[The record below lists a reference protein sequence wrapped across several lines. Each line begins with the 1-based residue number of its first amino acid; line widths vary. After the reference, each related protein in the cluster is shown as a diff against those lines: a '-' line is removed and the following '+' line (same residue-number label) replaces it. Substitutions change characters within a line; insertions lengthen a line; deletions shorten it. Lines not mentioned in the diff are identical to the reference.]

1 MRPNGLINRPLCHE
15 RDMVKLPNIFNVD
28 FSYPGIDIKV
38 ELSILKDYLAHLES
52 GVREIGEQYTLRE
65 RSKYQ
70 GCEYDEYRHIYD
82 IAEEEF
88 PRLIKLPFLVTI
100 HTAFESSV
108 VRLLSYAKTK
118 EGVGLSLKDLDNRL
132 SHVKKFNKYL
142 KYILSY
148 DFMFDEEFAHKF
160 SKLSKVRNCVAHANG
175 VFEALSKEHQAG
187 IRNLIDGNI
196 GISQT
201 SAGIDVSY
209 GFLSESIESVSR
221 AVESL
226 MEFMELRYGYYQ

>member
-1 MRPNGLINRPLCHE
+1 MI
-15 RDMVKLPNIFNVD
+15 KLPKIFNVD
-28 FSYPGIDIKV
+28 FRYPGIDIKV
-38 ELSILKDYLAHLES
+38 EMSILKDYLAHLES
-52 GVREIGEQYTLRE
+52 GVHEIGEQYTLRE

-108 VRLLSYAKTK
+108 VRLLNYAKTK
-118 EGVGLSLKDLDNRL
+118 ERVGLSLKDLDNRQ
-132 SHVKKFNKYL
+132 SNVKKFNKYL

-148 DFMFDEEFAHKF
+148 DFSFDGKFVNDFAN
-160 SKLSKVRNCVAHANG
+160 LSKVRNCVAHANG
-175 VFEALSKEHQAG
+175 VFEALSKEHQDG
-187 IRNLIDGNI
+187 INNLIDRSI
-196 GISQT
+196 GVSQT
-201 SAGIDVSY
+201 SGGIDVSY
-209 GFLSESIESVSR
+209 EFLRESIESVSS

-226 MEFMELRYGYYQ
+226 MEFMELRYGFYQ